1 MKTLRT
7 QTYYPL
13 SRGIGICFWQMW
25 CLGPRN
31 PVVVCFTSPLSSL
44 TAISSPHL
52 SCFQSPTHN
61 LLQLAVVFKRYYQP
75 THNLP
80 QLKAV
85 FKRYYHPTA
94 IGDPTWDQTT
104 AQAISGT
111 RWSLSGIW
119 QPLATLVQ
127 RAVLWM
133 AERGPTPRSDPG
145 SVRSPGVLQ

>member
-85 FKRYYHPTA
+85 FKRYYHPTVRK
-94 IGDPTWDQTT
+94 GLVRWRTVL
-104 AQAISGT
+104 AQ
-111 RWSLSGIW
+111 
-119 QPLATLVQ
+119 
-127 RAVLWM
+127 
-133 AERGPTPRSDPG
+133 
-145 SVRSPGVLQ
+145 PGVVTTRCALALSQSYSR

>member
-80 QLKAV
+80 Q
-85 FKRYYHPTA
+85 FKGCFQALLPPNSHRRPHLGSNNGS
-94 IGDPTWDQTT
+94 GDIRDPVVAKRD
-104 AQAISGT
+104 
-111 RWSLSGIW
+111 
-119 QPLATLVQ
+119 LAALGHSCS
-127 RAVLWM
+127 AGGALDGG
-133 AERGPTPRSDPG
+133 EGPH
-145 SVRSPGVLQ
+145 SPI